1 MPAIRNRIAISGAEV
16 IDAFALNADSTNAAT
31 GNINLDD
38 ADPADTVYYL
48 SGGQDGIRHQWLVD
62 NTAMTTN
69 AGGDAPGRRRHPR
82 CFRQYGQV
90 RRQPQPAGDDH
101 GPGNVLGAFLGLTNV
116 LTVDKFGPDAV
127 VRTGQL
133 AAYRGIP
140 IIVSASHPLAEAD
153 GKVSTTAGNN
163 TLGSV
168 SIMNTMMW
176 YAGFR
181 RELLVEVDRDVQ
193 KRQWIM
199 VNSFAPGG
207 GRSRH
212 PLGCDHTA
220 GIRNILIH
228 EAPCAAI

>member
-1 MPAIRNRIAISGAEV
+1 MKRI
-16 IDAFALNADSTNAAT
+16 
-31 GNINLDD
+31 
-38 ADPADTVYYL
+38 DTPTV
-48 SGGQDGIRHQWLVD
+48 
-62 NTAMTTN
+62 A
-69 AGGDAPGRRRHPR
+69 
-82 CFRQYGQV
+82 
-90 RRQPQPAGDDH
+90 
-101 GPGNVLGAFLGLTNV
+101 
-116 LTVDKFGPDAV
+116 VDKFGPDAV

-199 VNSFAPGG
+199 VNSLRQAVAAHGT
-207 GRSRH
+207 RSTNT
-212 PLGCDHTA
+212 HTA
-220 GIRNILIH
+220 GIRNILI
-228 EAPCAAI
+228 